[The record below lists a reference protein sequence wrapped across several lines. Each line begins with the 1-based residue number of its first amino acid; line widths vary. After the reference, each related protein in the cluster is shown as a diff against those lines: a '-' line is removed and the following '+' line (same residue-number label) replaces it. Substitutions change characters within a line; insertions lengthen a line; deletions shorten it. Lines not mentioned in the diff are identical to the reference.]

1 MGTEIR
7 NGSTPE
13 DDATTDINRAVRINA
28 NANVRN
34 LALAA

>member
-7 NGSTPE
+7 NGSTSE
-13 DDATTDINRAVRINA
+13 DDATTDINRVVRINA